1 MNTMMTYIKKEQIT
15 NQNILQNRDTN
26 LKPFIERIK
35 TKEYKKWII
44 LATGSSANASECAK
58 YYIESVAKIPVEI
71 QMPFVF
77 SNYTNCIEE
86 DALYIAVTQSGHS
99 YSTIEAVKKAS
110 ILTKEAPLT
119 LTANLNST
127 IAKENTQLLNIGCGE
142 ETVGFV
148 TMGFSAT
155 VLSLMLMGLE
165 YAKVKNKLTQQ
176 EYINHINKLQ
186 KAIDKIDSTIEISLK
201 WYEENKQELIKGKR
215 FVTIGY
221 GAGYGVAKESETK
234 ITETIRCPM
243 NAHELEEYM
252 HGPYLGLKEDD
263 YIFFLATGGKLDKR
277 LNDLKQYVSDYTS
290 HTYMISCKSE
300 IQNKYDLNLNQEI
313 DEFISP
319 LLMIVPIQVMSYHLA
334 EDKGNNL
341 SVKIFTD
348 FDDKL
353 KSKI

>member
-1 MNTMMTYIKKEQIT
+1 MNTMMTYIKKEQST
-15 NQNILQNRDTN
+15 NQKVLQNRNIN
-26 LKPFIERIK
+26 LKNFIETIK

-58 YYIESVAKIPVEI
+58 YYIENIAKIPVQI
-71 QMPFVF
+71 NMPFVF
-77 SNYTNCIEE
+77 SNYTNYIEE

-99 YSTIEAVKKAS
+99 YSTIEAVKKVFTLS
-110 ILTKEAPLT
+110 KEKPLT
-119 LTANLNST
+119 LTANLTST
-127 IAKENTQLLNIGCGE
+127 IAKENTNLLDIGCGE

-165 YAKVKNKLTQQ
+165 YANIKNKIDEQKYNKQ
-176 EYINHINKLQ
+176 IDKLQ
-186 KAIDKIDSTIEISLK
+186 QAINKIDSIIEISLK
-201 WYEENKQELIKGKR
+201 WYEQNKQELIKGER

-221 GAGYGVAKESETK
+221 GSGYGVAKESETK
-234 ITETIRCPM
+234 ITETVRYPM

-252 HGPYLGLKEDD
+252 HGPYLGLKQND
-263 YIFFLATGGKLDKR
+263 YIFFLDSNGKLNNR
-277 LNDLKQYVSDYTS
+277 LNALRNYITEYTS
-290 HTYMISCKSE
+290 HTYMISCNRE
-300 IQNKYDLNLNQEI
+300 IQNKHDLNLNQVI

-319 LLMIVPIQVMSYHLA
+319 LLLIIPIQILSYCLA